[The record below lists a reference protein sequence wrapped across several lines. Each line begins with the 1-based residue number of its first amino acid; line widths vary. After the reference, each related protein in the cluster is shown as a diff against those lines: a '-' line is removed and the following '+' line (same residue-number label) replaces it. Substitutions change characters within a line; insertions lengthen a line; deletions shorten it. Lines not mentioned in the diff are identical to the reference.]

1 MNSSIQT
8 MLMKLSSRK
17 LWGSILGVIVGAYIV
32 FALGEVEAGV
42 TLIIASICGYN
53 IAEAYVD
60 GKSAASTVTNITA
73 TSTSKELVESLLA
86 NEGK

>member
-1 MNSSIQT
+1 
-8 MLMKLSSRK
+8 MKETIAVLLAKFGSRK
-17 LWGSILGVIVGAYIV
+17 LWGGIVGVIVGAYIV

-86 NEGK
+86 TEGK

>member
-1 MNSSIQT
+1 
-8 MLMKLSSRK
+8 MKETIAVLLAKFSSRK
-17 LWGSILGVIVGAYIV
+17 LWGGIVGVIVGAYIV

-73 TSTSKELVESLLA
+73 TSTSKELVESLLT

>member
-1 MNSSIQT
+1 
-8 MLMKLSSRK
+8 MKETIAALLAKFGSRK
-17 LWGSILGVIVGAYIV
+17 LWGGIVGVIVGAYIV

-86 NEGK
+86 TEGK